1 MQSQRTLSPA
11 EEEVRED
18 FGVLN
23 LLLGSYQPGLW
34 SVDEVA
40 RAIGKPLAV
49 TDAVMRLESDGL
61 IHRQGDFV
69 FPTRAAIRFN
79 EIQM

>member
-11 EEEVRED
+11 EEEVRDD

-23 LLLGSYQPGLW
+23 LLLTSYQPGLW

-40 RAIGKPLAV
+40 RAIGNPLAV